1 MSSTPRADTMEDL
14 SPSDDDMKEVA
25 LSDYIVELETHSKT
39 LEEADLSSV
48 HSKLTRMSIF
58 LFSILLPL
66 QDKMSGQLSHQWML
80 LQACQEGQGLVET
93 LFCRLKNEN
102 MDVITVISS
111 S

>member
-1 MSSTPRADTMEDL
+1 MKDL

-25 LSDYIVELETHSKT
+25 LSDYIVELETRPKT

-48 HSKLTRMSIF
+48 HLKLTRMLIF
-58 LFSILLPL
+58 LFDKVFFSIVLPM
-66 QDKMSGQLSHQWML
+66 QDKMSRRLGHKLML

-102 MDVITVISS
+102 MS
-111 S
+111 